1 MSGARL
7 HGVGAYCG
15 LVISVLVSAGNLQAE
30 IRLPHLLSE
39 HAVLQRD
46 RPIHIWGWSDPGETV
61 DVAFHQQKL
70 HLVANDLGEFSG
82 WLAPEK
88 AGGPFSLTI
97 NGGKAE
103 AAVTVGDLLVGDVW
117 FASGQSNME
126 MPLKGFAG
134 QAVVKNSESE
144 IAASAHPELRLLR
157 FEHNASAFPVE
168 DITATWTRCDPAS
181 AADFSAVAY
190 FFGREIAQGE
200 HVPVGLIDSTW
211 GGTPVDSWMSLN
223 SIAANAS
230 LMPVFASR
238 ARFAA
243 GQTALQRTIDR
254 DKRND
259 AAARARHETPPQ
271 HPWHPDE
278 RSWNP
283 SVLYNGMV
291 APATPYTVRGFL
303 WYQGESDS
311 TPERS
316 PMYARLFPAMIEDWR
331 EQWGEGALPFLF
343 VQISSV
349 DSPSEI
355 WGAIR
360 EAQRRTLSVANTA
373 MAVSLDVG
381 EAKNVHPPDKQTVGH
396 RLALGARRLSYGE
409 DLEWSG
415 PMYREA
421 TSEGSGA
428 RVWFDHAGGG
438 LRTRGLDR
446 AGPVLGFELAG
457 DDGHFVPASAT
468 LHGDTVLVQ
477 AAGLGHPRLVR
488 YAWANL
494 TGANLENREALPAST
509 FLGPVR

>member
-1 MSGARL
+1 MSRANWNWFGTC
-7 HGVGAYCG
+7 CG
-15 LVISVLVSAGNLQAE
+15 LVISVLVSASSLPAQ
-30 IRLPHLLSE
+30 IRLPHMLSE

-46 RPIHIWGWSDPGETV
+46 RPIHIWGWSDPSETV
-61 DVAFHQQKL
+61 DVVFHEQKL

-97 NGGKAE
+97 TGGKSSP
-103 AAVTVGDLLVGDVW
+103 AVTVGDLLVGDVW

-126 MPLKGFAG
+126 MPLQGFTG

-144 IAASAHPELRLLR
+144 IAASAHPNIRLLR
-157 FEHNASAFPVE
+157 FEHNASVIPVE
-168 DITATWTRCDPAS
+168 DLPATWTTCEPGTTAN
-181 AADFSAVAY
+181 FSAVAY
-190 FFGREIAQGE
+190 FFGREIAERE

-211 GGTPVDSWMSLN
+211 GGTPVDSWMSLK

-243 GQTALQRTIDR
+243 VQTSRQRVIDR
-254 DKRND
+254 DKRDD
-259 AAARARHETPPQ
+259 AAARARKERPPE

-283 SVLYNGMV
+283 SALYNGMV
-291 APATPYTVRGFL
+291 APATSYTVRGFL

-316 PMYARLFPAMIEDWR
+316 PMYARLFPALIEDWR

-343 VQISSV
+343 VQISSFN
-349 DSPSEI
+349 SPPEI

-360 EAQRRTLSVANTA
+360 DAQRRTLSVANTA

-381 EAKNVHPPDKQTVGH
+381 AANNVHPPDKQTVGH

-409 DLEWSG
+409 NLEWSG

-421 TSEGSGA
+421 TTEGKGA
-428 RVWFDHAGGG
+428 RVWFDHAEGG
-438 LRTRGLDR
+438 LQTN
-446 AGPVLGFELAG
+446 GPVLGFELAG
-457 DDGHFVPASAT
+457 EDGHFLPGSAT
-468 LHGDTVLVQ
+468 VHGDTVLVE
-477 AAGLGHPRLVR
+477 AEGVPHPRSVR
-488 YAWANL
+488 YAWANV
-494 TGANLENREALPAST
+494 TNANLENREGLPAST
-509 FLGPVR
+509 FQAAVR